1 MQETELILRNE
12 EFYFFDVKRKRF
24 RRINGERVP
33 SSAFL
38 IALLSFL
45 RISNL
50 LPYSLADL
58 HSNKAYFLNRQDGF
72 FTTSGAVLRIYRTKN
87 NQSHQRELEIPLQFM
102 PNSALCPVLFKI
114 WHLIQKQPSLWQIF
128 KDPPLISFLRGK
140 ISQRHARELNKP
152 NTPRKSEL
160 LRSSVAL

>member
-12 EFYFFDVKRKRF
+12 ELYFFDVKWKRF

-50 LPYSLADL
+50 VPYSLADL

-72 FTTSGAVLRIYRTKN
+72 FTSSGAVLRFYTTKYI
-87 NQSHQRELEIPLQFM
+87 QPCQRALEIRLQFI
-102 PNSALCPVLFKI
+102 PNSTLCPVLFKI

-128 KDPPLISFLRGK
+128 KDI
-140 ISQRHARELNKP
+140 H
-152 NTPRKSEL
+152 
-160 LRSSVAL
+160 RSHPF